1 MRTIKKADKK
11 LAILQLLGTSSQ
23 PLTGLKITRAL
34 AERGHTFSERTVRF
48 YLQLLDEEGLTEAI
62 GKKGRVITPRGRTE
76 LEGVS
81 VLKRVGYMSAK
92 IDQLTFQ
99 MNFDLA
105 LRTGKVVVN
114 VALLPADLLQRY
126 TTAICEVFECGYS
139 MGTLVGL
146 VPAGHRV
153 GDMDVPAG
161 MVGFCTVCSITLNGV
176 LLKHGVPTRS
186 LFSGLLQLQDGEPE
200 GFAEVINY
208 DGTTVDPL
216 QLFIRGRMTDY
227 DGAVKTGTGRIGAGF
242 REVPAESYELVM
254 GLTEKLTRIG
264 LGGFLKIG
272 RPSQPVLNIPVNE
285 GCSGAIVIGGLN
297 PVARLEESGEIIQA
311 RALAG
316 LMEYN
321 TLFHYEELPRRLREL
336 G

>member
-1 MRTIKKADKK
+1 MNTSKKSDKR
-11 LAILQLLGTSSQ
+11 LAILQLLGTSTQ

-48 YLQLLDEEGLTEAI
+48 YLQLLDEEGLTKAI
-62 GKKGRVITPRGRTE
+62 GKKGRVITARGRTE

-99 MNFDLA
+99 MDFDLA

-114 VALLPADLLQRY
+114 VAIMPVDLLRHY
-126 TTAICEVFECGYS
+126 ATEICEVFQCGYS
-139 MGTLVGL
+139 MGTLMGL
-146 VPAGHRV
+146 IASGQSV
-153 GDMDVPAG
+153 GDMVVPDG
-161 MVGFCTVCSITLNGV
+161 MIGFCTVCSITLNGV

-186 LFSGLLQLQDGEPE
+186 LFSGLLQLRDGEPE

-254 GLTEKLTRIG
+254 GLTEKLNRIG
-264 LGGFLKIG
+264 LGGFLKVG
-272 RPSQPVLNIPVNE
+272 RPSQPLLNIPVNE

-311 RALAG
+311 YALAG

-321 TLFHYEELPRRLREL
+321 TLFHYEELQHRLQDI
-336 G
+336 